1 MAERTVE
8 FKFVANADL
17 AGVEQFGKALGALDK
32 KINDVSDKSLRALG
46 REVLD
51 VSKKFKQSPQNI
63 RAAAS
68 ALNLLAQSATAGSS
82 AYLKLSGDAQKLTS
96 DLDAI
101 TRATT
106 AASVAN
112 QAFGGSANAM
122 KQQIS
127 TLSQGLGT
135 LKFKSQEYVQTLQ
148 RITELQA
155 VMSAR
160 QGRLATQAAQAAYAG
175 PTMQRGF
182 GSAALLPDFA
192 FTPAGY
198 QQRIS
203 ELKNQLN
210 NTEFGAARQEVQ
222 QQIAQAER
230 ELKSLSTTY
239 GSVAQSAK
247 AAAAANRELARSQ
260 QAVSGGNAAA
270 RITGLTPP
278 PIVTSAEIAGRQYFQ
293 NQVVRPGMLALPP
306 AGGTQATAMAERA
319 ATEAEA
325 QVDRA
330 RQRWERVR
338 AKLDAQA
345 GAFNASGARV
355 MAGGGAF
362 QGPSLARAGMLA
374 LPAAGGSSFQGGF
387 DSRGFGGGAR
397 ARIRGAEIPGRIL
410 FDASSRQDIRG
421 GNAFAGPEFGVGY
434 SQTYG
439 AAPSSQLPPGYFDTR
454 RRMLGQESRAG
465 LSSARTGNRF
475 MAAGAISAGAFFGGP
490 EGAAGGLI
498 GAAIGG
504 PAAALG
510 GASIGAQVGIVRKQ
524 LGEFASLEAQLA
536 KYNIALEN
544 VAGSQAE
551 FARAQAAITSAN
563 ERLNI
568 PLLEGTQSFTQLAAA
583 VVGAGGNINDAELA
597 FNAVNS
603 AIKATGGNSR
613 DVEGA
618 LLAIT
623 QVFSK
628 GKVSAE
634 ELRRQLGDRL
644 PGAFNLFA
652 ASIGK
657 TGPELDKAL
666 QDGKVTLNDLM
677 TFLLELEKRYA
688 ETAEEIAGSSQDAG
702 ARLTK
707 AWEQARLAVGK
718 ALQPLGAEIQE
729 MLIGILEK
737 ATPRIEKF
745 LDQLRSN
752 PEELKRAVQ
761 EVGRAIEVVG
771 RITEGL
777 LQGIQ
782 GTTRALLSLK
792 SAAEGVAAV
801 SPAGVVGNLLM
812 GRNPFQQSQQSFSQ
826 AQQLFAASQTDGRQM
841 NSAFAGAAARLL
853 GPAAGDGSA
862 RPARPATTPTSRDGL
877 TNFPVED
884 PEGRGADNAARRAAD
899 QASRDAERLAAEQRR
914 LAEANAQLRRRLDRQ
929 LFEYQLE
936 LDQKRYENLRRLSDL
951 AQQNEIN
958 SLPAAQRRIAGLVA
972 ELRGAMLDVSDR
984 RRSANL
990 AVQDAQQRLQGA
1002 QQYESTVG
1010 AFTVPAR
1017 DGGASTGSASGR
1029 PVPPQVIEYLTGDP
1043 AMRGT
1048 RYYDP
1053 AGHGGAVHHE
1063 HFAFQTT
1070 AQRDLAMRGLQAR
1083 GITIGS
1089 VDRPGDPG
1097 YHGSRQAFDVPAY
1110 PNFQRLGLPD
1120 NAEGERR
1127 LGAMVRGALWEIFGG
1142 SGSGPAGS
1150 PAVRAEIGN
1159 IRAEGG
1165 VEEAQNA
1172 LRQAEELQKQVEQFA
1187 AAEISAYVDRFV
1199 IGTLQP
1205 IRDRT
1210 EAQRDELDVLKLRNR
1225 LLLEGADPAVIQ
1237 LEEELLQLR
1246 KGQAAETTRLN
1257 AALKEAQDRLKE
1269 ATDSGDASAIAKA
1282 TAEVQGLEA
1291 AIEELPAAID
1301 ESAAATRNLFN
1312 ESQRLEEPWERLQL
1326 AIVNVKKEL
1335 KDLQDPVNQIKNLAT
1350 GIGDAFGNSFGSAI
1364 TGSSSVREA
1373 LSNLF
1378 RDIGN
1383 LFADMVSR
1391 IIAKAIEAQI
1401 LQGAQGSGGGLFGFI
1416 GSALFGGLGGSLSG
1430 GGASFGGGYFDPLTG
1445 LGAAGPNFGFA
1456 KGGGFAKNNIVPYA
1470 TGGIVDSPTLFK
1482 FANGGTTRT
1491 GLMGEAGPEAILPL
1505 RRTASGDLGVIA
1517 AGGNRGGGIVNQVT
1531 VNVDAKGSSVSG
1543 DNNESRKLGA
1553 VISDAVR
1560 AELVKQQRPGGIL
1573 GSNRTKSR

>member
-17 AGVEQFGKALGALDK
+17 AGVEQFGKALGALEK
-32 KINDVSDKSLRALG
+32 KIKDVSDDALRKLG
-46 REVLD
+46 REVI
-51 VSKKFKQSPQNI
+51 SSSEGMKKSTGNI
-63 RAAAS
+63 NAAAS
-68 ALNLLAQSATAGSS
+68 ALNLLAQA
-82 AYLKLSGDAQKLTS
+82 
-96 DLDAI
+96 
-101 TRATT
+101 ATT
-106 AASVAN
+106 
-112 QAFGGSANAM
+112 GS
-122 KQQIS
+122 K
-127 TLSQGLGT
+127 
-135 LKFKSQEYVQTLQ
+135 
-148 RITELQA
+148 
-155 VMSAR
+155 
-160 QGRLATQAAQAAYAG
+160 AY
-175 PTMQRGF
+175 F
-182 GSAALLPDFA
+182 
-192 FTPAGY
+192 
-198 QQRIS
+198 
-203 ELKNQLN
+203 ELKN
-210 NTEFGAARQEVQ
+210 
-222 QQIAQAER
+222 
-230 ELKSLSTTY
+230 S
-239 GSVAQSAK
+239 
-247 AAAAANRELARSQ
+247 AAALRSELNPGSISSFNNVLSEQKRRLTELNLTTKEGRAEYAQLSRSIFETDRQLKAITGGFRQVEQATRAASKATRDFNAAQLAINPITGLPNQRLTTPGEAAIRTRLAAQ
-260 QAVSGGNAAA
+260 QAV
-270 RITGLTPP
+270 LT
-278 PIVTSAEIAGRQYFQ
+278 
-293 NQVVRPGMLALPP
+293 
-306 AGGTQATAMAERA
+306 AT
-319 ATEAEA
+319 
-325 QVDRA
+325 
-330 RQRWERVR
+330 
-338 AKLDAQA
+338 
-345 GAFNASGARV
+345 
-355 MAGGGAF
+355 
-362 QGPSLARAGMLA
+362 PA
-374 LPAAGGSSFQGGF
+374 LPAAGGSSFRGEI

-397 ARIRGAEIPGRIL
+397 ARIRGAEIPSRIL
-410 FDASSRQDIRG
+410 FDTSSRQDIRG

-454 RRMLGQESRAG
+454 RRALGQESRAG

-666 QDGKVTLNDLM
+666 QDGTVGLNDLM
-677 TFLLELEKRYA
+677 TFLIELQRRYQG
-688 ETAEEIAGSSQDAG
+688 TAEEIAASSEDAG
-702 ARLTK
+702 ARLAV
-707 AWEQARLAVGK
+707 AWEQARLSIGE
-718 ALQPLGAEIQE
+718 ALQPIGAEFQE
-729 MLIGILEK
+729 GLIAFLAENEEGIKQFAEAMAGATK
-737 ATPRIEKF
+737 ATF
-745 LDQLRSN
+745 DFVV
-752 PEELKRAVQ
+752 AV
-761 EVGRAIEVVG
+761 GPTAIEVGKLVVAVNL
-771 RITEGL
+771 TKAAL
-777 LQGIQ
+777 
-782 GTTRALLSLK
+782 ALLTPAIAAGIASIKAAGGAAGLAAAGITKLKLATIALARAWAAPIVLTVGIIGVSKILGDIAKIKEARNELENLNKPSQSTDEFIRTNFRNSTVSADDRPRVISVMESLGDERAELERRVNDLRAQGD
-792 SAAEGVAAV
+792 SRNQRLTSRNAARAQLATAERELQLVRERQAAV
-801 SPAGVVGNLLM
+801 G
-812 GRNPFQQSQQSFSQ
+812 
-826 AQQLFAASQTDGRQM
+826 
-841 NSAFAGAAARLL
+841 RLL
-853 GPAAGDGSA
+853 GTIGTGSGSATGLTDFPGPDSAAGSGS
-862 RPARPATTPTSRDGL
+862 G
-877 TNFPVED
+877 
-884 PEGRGADNAARRAAD
+884 AD

-914 LAEANAQLRRRLDRQ
+914 LAEANAQLRRRLERQ

-1017 DGGASTGSASGR
+1017 AGGGATGGGLATFGRTGRMSLAAGYGMVDVRGGNRSSVVQDAADIVLANAARGVSTFVGGDMSGDVDVTR
-1029 PVPPQVIEYLTGDP
+1029 MAGARLLQALERGVDRHANRV
-1043 AMRGT
+1043 ARGT
-1048 RYYDP
+1048 YAIDLIAPVGTPVGIPLSGVSNR
-1053 AGHGGAVHHE
+1053 GGATGV
-1063 HFAFQTT
+1063 AGTT
-1070 AQRDLAMRGLQAR
+1070 PRGNIALHLGA
-1083 GITIGS
+1083 
-1089 VDRPGDPG
+1089 
-1097 YHGSRQAFDVPAY
+1097 GSRS
-1110 PNFQRLGLPD
+1110 
-1120 NAEGERR
+1120 
-1127 LGAMVRGALWEIFGG
+1127 GG
-1142 SGSGPAGS
+1142 GPAGS

-1326 AIVNVKKEL
+1326 AIVKVKKEL

>member
-1 MAERTVE
+1 MY
-8 FKFVANADL
+8 L
-17 AGVEQFGKALGALDK
+17 
-32 KINDVSDKSLRALG
+32 
-46 REVLD
+46 
-51 VSKKFKQSPQNI
+51 KKFKQSPQNI

-397 ARIRGAEIPGRIL
+397 ARIRGAEIPSRIL
-410 FDASSRQDIRG
+410 FDTSSRQDIRG

-454 RRMLGQESRAG
+454 RRALGQESRAG

-745 LDQLRSN
+745 LNQLRSN

-914 LAEANAQLRRRLDRQ
+914 LAEANAQLRRRLERQ

-951 AQQNEIN
+951 AQQNETN

-1017 DGGASTGSASGR
+1017 DGGASTAATQGTSVSRLLAAANSNLGLFAGQTERCADAIRRLFEVAGVAIGTTKKAWDGLDSGARLASGFFGSD
-1029 PVPPQVIEYLTGDP
+1029 IG
-1043 AMRGT
+1043 
-1048 RYYDP
+1048 
-1053 AGHGGAVHHE
+1053 
-1063 HFAFQTT
+1063 
-1070 AQRDLAMRGLQAR
+1070 QRINRQADL
-1083 GITIGS
+1083 
-1089 VDRPGDPG
+1089 RPGDLVGFERTYGNWGPG
-1097 YHGSRQAFDVPAY
+1097 VQTHVGMYAGDGMMFDHSSRQGLTKRPLSTFEGKFMYGVR
-1110 PNFQRLGLPD
+1110 PN
-1120 NAEGERR
+1120 
-1127 LGAMVRGALWEIFGG
+1127 AL
-1142 SGSGPAGS
+1142 SSGPAGS

-1335 KDLQDPVNQIKNLAT
+1335 RDLQDPVNQIKNLAT